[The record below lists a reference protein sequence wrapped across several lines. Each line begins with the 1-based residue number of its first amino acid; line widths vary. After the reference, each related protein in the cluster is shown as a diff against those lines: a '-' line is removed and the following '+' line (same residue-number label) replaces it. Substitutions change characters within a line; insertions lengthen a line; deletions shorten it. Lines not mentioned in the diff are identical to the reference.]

1 MALRYYF
8 DVHVPM
14 AIITELRKRSVD
26 ILRAQDDGA
35 DELDDALLL
44 DRAKELGR
52 VLVSSDKD
60 FLSEVH
66 KRQHEATDFAGV
78 IHYRPARVSLGQVI
92 EDLERMAKLLESEEL
107 QNQLIYLP
115 ISKRAR

>member
-1 MALRYYF
+1 MALYYYF

-14 AIITELRKRSVD
+14 PIVTELRKRSANV
-26 ILRAQDDGA
+26 LRAQDDNA
-35 DELDDALLL
+35 DELDDAFLLA
-44 DRAKELGR
+44 RAKELGR

-66 KRQHEATDFAGV
+66 RRQREAVEFAGV

-92 EDLERMAKLLESEEL
+92 EDLELMAKLMEPQKI
-107 QNQLIYLP
+107 QNQLVYLP
-115 ISKRAR
+115 IS